1 MKELLDLQ
9 KFLQSHYD
17 AMDNARV
24 ANTVI
29 GPNADA
35 ETYRRGVKYAL
46 DRVNAKIRQVEGE
59 SQLND
64 IQRAFYKIKDAIE
77 LLSDP
82 RAKCVVAY
90 LKTTLDQVCQLADRE
105 TK

>member
-1 MKELLDLQ
+1 MKDLTDLQ
-9 KFLQSHYD
+9 KNLQAHYD

-29 GPNADA
+29 GIKADA
-35 ETYRRGVKYAL
+35 DTYRRGVKYAL
-46 DRVNAKIRQVEGE
+46 DAVNAKIRVRQGE

-64 IQRAFYKIKDAIE
+64 VQRAFYKIKDAIE
-77 LLSDP
+77 LLESDP

-90 LKTTLDQVCQLADRE
+90 LKTTWDQVYQLARDDR
-105 TK
+105 

>member
-29 GPNADA
+29 GPKADA

-46 DRVNAKIRQVEGE
+46 DRVNAKIRQVEGK

-64 IQRAFYKIKDAIE
+64 VQRAFYKIKDAIE
-77 LLSDP
+77 LLERDP
-82 RAKCVVAY
+82 RARCVVAY
-90 LKTTLDQVCQLADRE
+90 LKTTLDQVCQLAE
-105 TK
+105 KCN

>member
-24 ANTVI
+24 AHTVI
-29 GPNADA
+29 GTKADA
-35 ETYRRGVKYAL
+35 DTYRRGVKYAL
-46 DRVNAKIRQVEGE
+46 DRVNAKIRQVQGE

-64 IQRAFYKIKDAIE
+64 VQRAFYKIKDAIE
-77 LLSDP
+77 LLESDP

-90 LKTTLDQVCQLADRE
+90 LKTTWDQVYQLARDDR
-105 TK
+105 